1 MKISPS
7 RTVLR
12 GNLTE
17 SDGEDVL
24 STTLKKAKR
33 SELSEEQR
41 LERQRL
47 RVNERSSAA
56 AEKSGEGMAFKIFTG
71 AKPFL
76 KAYIKPF
83 DITVIRMLPL
93 CCVCFFFYLID
104 KMEDNITI

>member
-1 MKISPS
+1 LPK
-7 RTVLR
+7 
-12 GNLTE
+12 
-17 SDGEDVL
+17 D
-24 STTLKKAKR
+24 KR
-33 SELSEEQR
+33 SRQAREQKLRWIR
-41 LERQRL
+41 LG
-47 RVNERSSAA
+47 VKERSSAA